1 MSEIK
6 EYDNDNQAAVWKN
19 ERKVEPWQ
27 ASFNG
32 NATIAGVEYF
42 IDVMVTSKEDL
53 EKRPKM
59 PRMKMKFK
67 EKNQAAQEAPKAA
80 TPPADNFFD
89 DDIPF

>member
-42 IDVMVTSKEDL
+42 IDVMVTSKED
-53 EKRPKM
+53 
-59 PRMKMKFK
+59 
-67 EKNQAAQEAPKAA
+67 NQAAQEAPKAA